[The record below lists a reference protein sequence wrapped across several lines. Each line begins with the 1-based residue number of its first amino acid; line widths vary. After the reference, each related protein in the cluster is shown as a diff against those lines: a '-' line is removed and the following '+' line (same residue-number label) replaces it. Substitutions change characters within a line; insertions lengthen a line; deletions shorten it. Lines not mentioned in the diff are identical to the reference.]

1 MLLKKKNIIKYEEER
16 LYYINETKYKETN
29 KSRILLFFVM
39 KLSCFK
45 NWLMV
50 AMFLPSLDERLVVV
64 RTALPNITINSH
76 AVKYKTPIN
85 VSLIPVYTTPVNL
98 TS

>member
-1 MLLKKKNIIKYEEER
+1 MLLKKKNIIKHEEER
-16 LYYINETKYKETN
+16 LYYINEQKCKEAN

-45 NWLMV
+45 KWLLV
-50 AMFLPSLDERLVVV
+50 AIFLPSLNERLVVV
-64 RTALPNITINSH
+64 RTALPNTTINSH
-76 AVKYKTPIN
+76 AVKYKTPVN
-85 VSLIPVYTTPVNL
+85 VSLIPVYTTPINL